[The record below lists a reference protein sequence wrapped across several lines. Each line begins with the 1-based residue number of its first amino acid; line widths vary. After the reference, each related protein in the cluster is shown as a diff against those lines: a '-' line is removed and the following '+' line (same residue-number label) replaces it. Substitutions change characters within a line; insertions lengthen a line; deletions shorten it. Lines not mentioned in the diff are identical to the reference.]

1 MISFTNIR
9 STYKDAKLLSD
20 WRSSSYL
27 QNRSLT
33 TIKPNLRNQITWLKN
48 SSKKDNYCHWFIK
61 FKKKKIGW
69 ICITE
74 PDFLTSSI
82 RWGYYV
88 GEKKYQYLGSI
99 VPLYLYNFIFLK
111 LNYKLIIA
119 ETLSNNINMTR
130 VLKFH
135 GFKRIKTIKN
145 FLLRNERY
153 LNKYNFNLSKE
164 NWIKQKKF
172 HSYNYDFKMTN
183 TKKKT
188 FTLKN

>member
-9 STYKDAKLLSD
+9 SNCKNAKLLSD

-74 PDFLTSSI
+74 PDF
-82 RWGYYV
+82 
-88 GEKKYQYLGSI
+88 
-99 VPLYLYNFIFLK
+99 
-111 LNYKLIIA
+111 
-119 ETLSNNINMTR
+119 
-130 VLKFH
+130 
-135 GFKRIKTIKN
+135 
-145 FLLRNERY
+145 
-153 LNKYNFNLSKE
+153 
-164 NWIKQKKF
+164 
-172 HSYNYDFKMTN
+172 
-183 TKKKT
+183 
-188 FTLKN
+188 